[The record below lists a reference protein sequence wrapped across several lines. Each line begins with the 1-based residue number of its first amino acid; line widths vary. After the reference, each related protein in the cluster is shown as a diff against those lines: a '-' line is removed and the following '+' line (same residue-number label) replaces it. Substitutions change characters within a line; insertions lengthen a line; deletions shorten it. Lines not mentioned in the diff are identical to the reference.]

1 MKWPFQLN
9 PRYAKNVIRNA
20 TAKRYITFASI
31 ATTELP
37 HIGRNKTYSSPIH
50 SHHVFQSAVIRSNDL
65 LVNRAAMGR
74 ARFIIY
80 PWFICFF
87 SSFCLR
93 PGADRCSAILKI
105 GVNHATCHVYSLKS
119 VERLIN
125 VQCYEYVIIFSFR
138 FTRFYSRWKEYQ
150 MRKKGIKSAM
160 EFSDTAAFSFATWE
174 TWLDSVYFGRSDSL
188 FSSLCIFCNFRQ
200 PSANLKSRNL

>member
-1 MKWPFQLN
+1 MRWSRWKQT
-9 PRYAKNVIRNA
+9 RYCLARWSIYRKYFPSIMRLLRVKRWVQERVI
-20 TAKRYITFASI
+20 
-31 ATTELP
+31 
-37 HIGRNKTYSSPIH
+37 
-50 SHHVFQSAVIRSNDL
+50 
-65 LVNRAAMGR
+65 NRAAISR
-74 ARFIIY
+74 AQFMIY
-80 PWFICFF
+80 PWFIIFL
-87 SSFCLR
+87 SFCLR
-93 PGADRCSAILKI
+93 PGADRRSAILKI
-105 GVNHATCHVYSLKS
+105 GVNHATCHVYSLKA